1 VSVSIEPILAPG
13 AGADSELES
22 DGGPIRRLEENVALV
37 IRGKREVIRLATV
50 CLLARGH
57 VLIEDVPGVGKTT
70 LAQGLARSLGLA
82 FQRIQFTS
90 DLLPS
95 DIIGVSIFNQKTQ
108 GFEFVSGPLF
118 ANVVLADEINRATP
132 KTQSALL
139 EAMSERQVSVERRRY
154 LLPEPFVVLATQNPL
169 EFHGTFPLPE
179 SQLDRFLM
187 SLSLGYPP
195 RLDEREL
202 LLSGGVE
209 DLLQNMQPVVSQ
221 TELLELQA
229 RVQQV
234 HVAEKLADYML
245 AIAEA
250 TRHGSDFLLGVSTR
264 GAQSLFRAVQALAL
278 AEGRGYAVPD
288 DVQRLAVPVLAHRVV
303 LKRGAVDLQ
312 ATRKAVERVI
322 AATPVPL

>member
-1 VSVSIEPILAPG
+1 VSIEPILAPG

-221 TELLELQA
+221 AELLELQA